1 MTAEQMSATGNE
13 LIDWS
18 SLCVSA
24 TEQAPLPMALIE
36 GGNHIV
42 RYANPA
48 FCFLIYKAKDELIGG
63 SFDDLVAKNDRSLT
77 LLDQVFNTS
86 RPASHME
93 EQHARS
99 HPLFWSYVMWP
110 VMADDHPVGVMLQVI
125 ESAQLHEKTLAMNEA
140 LMLGSVRQHELTA
153 DADASNVLLQ
163 VEIGERKQAEVA
175 LHWAQALLRDRAG
188 HLEELVTER
197 AAELIESNKQ
207 LEAFVYSIAH
217 DLRAPLRAM
226 QGFSTMLVEEVT
238 GLDETAKDYAGRINK
253 SAQFMDAM
261 LMDLLAF
268 SAVSQKRV
276 ELTSIS
282 LESVVQSVLSRL
294 GKDIQDKGARVET
307 IGSWPSVLAHE
318 STLAQALF
326 NLISNALKFVAPDVL
341 PVVRLRTEDRGEF
354 IRIWVEDNGLGIA
367 PDHQNQIF
375 QLFTRLDGAK
385 YGGTGIGLAIVEK
398 GVKRMGGRVG
408 VEASLGQGSR
418 FWFELPKSP

>member
-1 MTAEQMSATGNE
+1 MIAELTSGTGNE

-18 SLCVSA
+18 GLCVSA
-24 TEQAPLPMALIE
+24 AEHAPLAMALIE
-36 GGNHIV
+36 GKTHIV
-42 RYANPA
+42 RYANPV
-48 FCFLIYKAKDELIGG
+48 FCFLTYKPKDELIGG
-63 SFDDLVAKNDRSLT
+63 LFDDLVAKNDLSLT
-77 LLDQVFNTS
+77 LLDRVFDTS
-86 RPASHME
+86 KPTSHME
-93 EQHARS
+93 EEHARS

-110 VMADDHPVGVMLQVI
+110 VMEGDRTVGVMLQVI

-153 DADASNVLLQ
+153 TADASNALLQ
-163 VEIGERKQAEVA
+163 VDISERKQAEVA
-175 LHWAQALLRDRAG
+175 LHWAQALLKDRAG

-197 AAELIESNKQ
+197 TAELIATNKQ
-207 LEAFVYSIAH
+207 LETFVYSIAH

-238 GLDETAKDYAGRINK
+238 GLDVVANDYAGRINK

-276 ELTSIS
+276 ELTLIS
-282 LESVVQSVLSRL
+282 LESVVESVLSRL

-307 IGSWPSVLAHE
+307 IGSWPSVFAHK
-318 STLAQALF
+318 STLDQVLL

-341 PVVRLRTEDRGEF
+341 PVVRLRAEDRAEF

-367 PDHQNQIF
+367 PDHQKQIF
-375 QLFTRLDGAK
+375 QLFSRLEGAK

-398 GVKRMGGRVG
+398 GVERMGGRVG

>member
-1 MTAEQMSATGNE
+1 
-13 LIDWS
+13 
-18 SLCVSA
+18 
-24 TEQAPLPMALIE
+24 
-36 GGNHIV
+36 
-42 RYANPA
+42 
-48 FCFLIYKAKDELIGG
+48 
-63 SFDDLVAKNDRSLT
+63 
-77 LLDQVFNTS
+77 
-86 RPASHME
+86 
-93 EQHARS
+93 
-99 HPLFWSYVMWP
+99 
-110 VMADDHPVGVMLQVI
+110 
-125 ESAQLHEKTLAMNEA
+125 
-140 LMLGSVRQHELTA
+140 
-153 DADASNVLLQ
+153 
-163 VEIGERKQAEVA
+163 
-175 LHWAQALLRDRAG
+175 
-188 HLEELVTER
+188 
-197 AAELIESNKQ
+197 
-207 LEAFVYSIAH
+207 
-217 DLRAPLRAM
+217 
-226 QGFSTMLVEEVT
+226 
-238 GLDETAKDYAGRINK
+238 
-253 SAQFMDAM
+253 
-261 LMDLLAF
+261 MDLLAF